1 MGVDSR
7 GLDIADMLTL
17 EERERL
23 GMFVKH
29 IDKKNMKA
37 LEIGSWKGCS
47 AKAIAEQL
55 IDTGGTLICVDD
67 WKGNGNADTL
77 QIATKEDVFHIF
89 RNNMQI
95 LGLWDILKPMIM
107 TSKEASQIVEDE
119 SLDFIFLDADHS
131 YEHVKQDIQLWLP
144 KLKLG
149 GIYCGHDLDH
159 EGVDLAIKD
168 IFGSNFRRYVKQ
180 LDSTRLWFYRK
191 EVGYASRK

>member
-29 IDKKNMKA
+29 IDKRDMKA

-55 IDTGGTLICVDD
+55 IETGGTLICVDD

-107 TSKEASQIVEDE
+107 TSKEASLIVEDE
-119 SLDFIFLDADHS
+119 TLDFIFLDADHS
-131 YEHVKQDIQLWLP
+131 YEEVKADILRWMP
-144 KLKLG
+144 KLKYDG
-149 GIYCGHDLDH
+149 AFCGHDLDH
-159 EGVDLAIKD
+159 EGVRLATEELLSDKCIK
-168 IFGSNFRRYVKQ
+168 
-180 LDSTRLWFYRK
+180 LDGTRLWFYRK
-191 EVGYASRK
+191 EVGDAKVLR